1 MKDLIIVGAGGFGR
15 ETIYVAERINEN
27 NPQWNIKGFIDDNLS
42 ALDNVTCD
50 YPIIGRIQD
59 WVPTENEVFALG
71 ISSPAIKEK
80 LSSALK
86 ARGAVFETLIS
97 PRAFIG
103 KHVTM
108 GEGCVVLAG
117 AIGDCVQIGDFV
129 HIASTMIG
137 QDSLIGDYSTTTG
150 FANIVSAKLG
160 KRVFVGSHAVIMNN
174 RRIGDDAFICAGS
187 IVFSHVKPNTK
198 VFGNPAKKITL

>member
-15 ETIYVAERINEN
+15 ETIYLAERINEN

-50 YPIIGRIQD
+50 YPIMGRIQD
-59 WVPTENEVFALG
+59 WMPTENEVFALG
-71 ISSPAIKEK
+71 ISSPGLKEK

-97 PRAFIG
+97 PSAFISR
-103 KHVTM
+103 HVAI
-108 GEGCVVLAG
+108 GEGCVVLSG
-117 AIGDCVQIGDFV
+117 SIGDCVRIGNFV
-129 HIASTMIG
+129 HIAGSMVG
-137 QDSLIGDYSTTTG
+137 QDAIIGDYSTTTG
-150 FANIVSAKLG
+150 FANIVSAQLG
-160 KRVFVGSHAVIMNN
+160 KRVFVGSHVVIMNN

-187 IVFSHVKPNTK
+187 IVFSHVKSNTK
-198 VFGNPAKKITL
+198 VFGNPAKKIIL

>member
-1 MKDLIIVGAGGFGR
+1 MKDLIVVGAGGFGR

-59 WVPTENEVFALG
+59 WMPAENEVFALG
-71 ISSPAIKEK
+71 ISSPLLKEK

-86 ARGAVFETLIS
+86 ERGAKFETLIA
-97 PRAFIG
+97 PKAFIN
-103 KHVTM
+103 KHVTI
-108 GEGCVVLAG
+108 GEGCVVLG
-117 AIGDCVQIGDFV
+117 GSIGDCVKIGNFV
-129 HIASTMIG
+129 HVTSSIIG
-137 QDSLIGDYSTTTG
+137 QDSEIGDYCTTTA

-160 KRVFVGSHAVIMNN
+160 KRVFVGSHAVVMNN
-174 RRIGDDAFICAGS
+174 RKIGDDAFICAGS
-187 IVFSHVKPNTK
+187 IVFSHVKANTK
-198 VFGNPAKKITL
+198 VFGNPAKKVTF